1 MALSVSDLL
10 VIFFYMYFDKKL
22 LLTFC
27 LGVMCGVWGVK
38 GLTAGVVG
46 LILLAVVTKI
56 TNYIHPKPDVK
67 IQEPSWVP
75 ALSMEQSQW
84 PNKIL
89 RLLRPT
95 LAVHIEDILQQLIVP
110 KIRESF
116 EDWPKFNLQL
126 REMKSCAQEPQ
137 LLGVKVHDRT
147 SSGDIVLDLKY
158 GYTGDFELS
167 ISVLNIPICTTLNI
181 QAKGLARMVL
191 KRITPRPPFVGIVRI
206 FPVTSPEVDLTFT
219 GIAAYISMF
228 ESYYKDKVIEAIPW
242 PFEFPLA
249 EDGLSMEEFSA
260 PSLQGVIRLRVT
272 GTDNDGVTQCSF
284 RQELQQFTA
293 CKPWNSVFEVLCY
306 PHMRE
311 RGRGIEITA
320 RNTRNWLEVEDII
333 TWKRLRKTFCIE
345 GIPRTNLYI
354 EATWHELV
362 SQVGLLP
369 MRDGNT
375 GSASSSL
382 SCGVLR
388 VWVDYAFGFSSERG
402 VRVVLNVGE
411 KLSFMANSTEYP
423 KDQERKL
430 TIFERGYDYLIT
442 SLHEQKLK
450 IVGQLVFEVE
460 IHSKQC
466 VEVSLNLC
474 GRDCAMSG
482 KVPTIEKDDVW

>member
-1 MALSVSDLL
+1 
-10 VIFFYMYFDKKL
+10 
-22 LLTFC
+22 
-27 LGVMCGVWGVK
+27 
-38 GLTAGVVG
+38 
-46 LILLAVVTKI
+46 
-56 TNYIHPKPDVK
+56 
-67 IQEPSWVP
+67 
-75 ALSMEQSQW
+75 
-84 PNKIL
+84 
-89 RLLRPT
+89 
-95 LAVHIEDILQQLIVP
+95 
-110 KIRESF
+110 
-116 EDWPKFNLQL
+116 
-126 REMKSCAQEPQ
+126 
-137 LLGVKVHDRT
+137 
-147 SSGDIVLDLKY
+147 
-158 GYTGDFELS
+158 
-167 ISVLNIPICTTLNI
+167 
-181 QAKGLARMVL
+181 MVL

-333 TWKRLRKTFCIE
+333 TWKRLRKTFRIE

-369 MRDGNT
+369 M
-375 GSASSSL
+375 
-382 SCGVLR
+382 
-388 VWVDYAFGFSSERG
+388 SERG
-402 VRVVLNVGE
+402 VRVGLNVGE
-411 KLSFMANSTEYP
+411 KFSFMANSTEYP

-450 IVGQLVFEVE
+450 IVVRLYSEFSV
-460 IHSKQC
+460 
-466 VEVSLNLC
+466 
-474 GRDCAMSG
+474 
-482 KVPTIEKDDVW
+482 